1 VERIF
6 TPWRYQYVSTADT
19 APGCFLCEKP
29 REDADERNLIVL
41 RRERV
46 YALLNLFPY
55 NTGHVL
61 IAPYAHTG
69 DLLDLDDQ
77 TSAELMRVTRT
88 LLAALRDEYHA
99 DGFNTGMNLGRSAG
113 AGVPGHLHMHI
124 VPRWSGDT
132 NFMPVLAETKI
143 LPESL
148 EQTYARLRA
157 RLDGR

>member
-69 DLLDLDDQ
+69 DLLDLDEQ

-143 LPESL
+143 LPETL